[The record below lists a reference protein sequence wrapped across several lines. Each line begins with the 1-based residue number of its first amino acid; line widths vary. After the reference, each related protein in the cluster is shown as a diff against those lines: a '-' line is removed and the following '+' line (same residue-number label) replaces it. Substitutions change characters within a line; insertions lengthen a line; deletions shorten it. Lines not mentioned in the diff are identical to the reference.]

1 MSIDE
6 ADEREQQDLATYE
19 DSQDSDYNCLGS
31 VENRKPT
38 TTVSDKLETF
48 VRPLATNIPGE
59 VAAAFDEHRMPPD
72 DPAKHID
79 SSLCPCGPV
88 VSCAFDDRFILPP
101 IKIWYHQRLTIT
113 PQQFLEI
120 DLAMETRSLPSCFGH
135 ADLARISCVACLL
148 RNACEGRYSPYGTI
162 RVWDEFDEP

>member
-1 MSIDE
+1 MNTDNDDE
-6 ADEREQQDLATYE
+6 QEQQNLAAYE
-19 DSQDSDYNCLGS
+19 DSLDSDYNCLGS
-31 VENRKPT
+31 VENRKQT
-38 TTVSDKLETF
+38 SSVSDKLETF

-59 VAAAFDEHRMPPD
+59 EAAAYDKHRMPPD

-88 VSCAFDDRFILPP
+88 VSCAFEDRFILPP

-113 PQQFLEI
+113 PQQFWEI
-120 DLAMETRSLPSCFGH
+120 DKAMETRSLPSCFGH
-135 ADLARISCVACLL
+135 ATPERISCVACLL